1 MRRRVESVEAPQ
13 VEVEALQVEVE
24 AGLAGA
30 GMSWGRA
37 GLGNE

>member
-1 MRRRVESVEAPQ
+1 MRRRVESVEALQ

-24 AGLAGA
+24 ARLAGA